1 VLSVKKKTLEY
12 KMSKKKRTEDDDV
25 LYFGVYYMGKR
36 RVLLVLLS
44 VYIDVSWLKIDLR
57 DIGCGSVD

>member
-1 VLSVKKKTLEY
+1 
-12 KMSKKKRTEDDDV
+12 MSKKKRTEDDDV